1 MSISAYDEP
10 IESGKLDAVSVGV
23 NDGDGDTVGVPE
35 SEVPAVVSD
44 VDWLGEAVDVSLD
57 DAPEDGD

>member
-10 IESGKLDAVSVGV
+10 IESGKLDMVPVGV
-23 NDGDGDTVGVPE
+23 NVGDGDAVGVSE
-35 SEVPAVVSD
+35 SEVPAVVPD
-44 VDWLGEAVDVSLD
+44 VDWLGEAVAVSLD